1 MYNYTSSVEKLKFE
15 EEKSRAKKRQ
25 LKLYKLAERGVLKF
39 EGMIVYKS
47 EIKSLKNKGFEVLN
61 IEEFPS
67 KKSIY
72 KVTISWE
79 HAFGNAIPYLV
90 YSYINRMIETFPY
103 YYTKDSFA
111 KELFVIAKRAQ
122 LSNL

>member
-1 MYNYTSSVEKLKFE
+1 MYNYP
-15 EEKSRAKKRQ
+15 SRAEKRQ
-25 LKLYKLAERGVLKF
+25 SKLYQLAEQGIFKF
-39 EGMIVYKS
+39 DGMIVYKS
-47 EIKSLKNKGFEVLN
+47 EIKSLKNKGFEILN
-61 IEEFPS
+61 TKEYPS
-67 KKSIY
+67 KKSLY
-72 KVTISWE
+72 TVTISWE

-90 YSYINRMIETFPY
+90 YSYTNRVIETFPY